1 MLLIR
6 LVNKME
12 KYKQILIDSGI
23 KPTYQR
29 IKILE
34 YLEKSDKH
42 PTVDTIYAALFKK
55 VPTLSKTTVYNTL
68 DVLRKH
74 GLVDVLTI
82 TESELRYEYL
92 DQPHHHFF
100 CRKCGKIIDLD
111 VTCIYQEEMSV
122 DGHKIEFIHG
132 YFTGVCKDCILKDN
146 KAN

>member
-1 MLLIR
+1 
-6 LVNKME
+6 ME
-12 KYKQILIDSGI
+12 RYKQTLIDKGI

-34 YLEKSDKH
+34 YLDKNEKH
-42 PTVDTIYAALFKK
+42 PTVDIIYVALFKQ

-92 DQPHHHFF
+92 NHPHHHFY
-100 CRKCGKIIDLD
+100 CRECKKIIDLD
-111 VTCIYQEEMSV
+111 VNCVYQADMCVE
-122 DGHKIEFIHG
+122 GHKIENIHG
-132 YFTGVCKDCILKDN
+132 YFKGICRTCLN
-146 KAN
+146 KSGNIK